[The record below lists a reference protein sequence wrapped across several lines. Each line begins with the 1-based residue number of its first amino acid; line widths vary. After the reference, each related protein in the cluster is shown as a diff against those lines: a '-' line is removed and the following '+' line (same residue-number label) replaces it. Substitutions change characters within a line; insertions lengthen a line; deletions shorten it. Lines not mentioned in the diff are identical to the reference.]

1 MTNEEISFNTKKALS
16 NALKKRVEQMPFD
29 KIKVSYLIKDCNI
42 TRSTFYYHF
51 SDIYELLEWIFEFE
65 AIIPLKELRNID
77 NFDEALSIFMDYL
90 RLNSILFISA
100 YNSMGRDIMH
110 RSVLKNIRQIV
121 EKFTHL
127 LSDKTIEDVYYDFI
141 VDFYSRAYI
150 ALLLDWLVNGMKIN
164 PKEMLNMLDKTMK
177 GCMELSLDMASR
189 VKK

>member
-90 RLNSILFISA
+90 RRNSILFISA

-150 ALLLDWLVNGMKIN
+150 APLLDWLVNGMKIS

>member
-16 NALKKRVEQMPFD
+16 KALKKRVEQMPFD

-90 RLNSILFISA
+90 RRNSILFISA

-141 VDFYSRAYI
+141 VDFYSRAYT
-150 ALLLDWLVNGMKIN
+150 ALLLDLLVNGMKIS